1 VSRLVPHYVKRRA
14 AAPAGSIPEALDQF
28 AAEVRFY
35 REIAPVLTSTGIRV
49 PACYRA
55 EDSGDGTLLELEDLS
70 AWRPGADPAAAAA
83 ALGGM
88 HRRWA
93 GEAPARWPWL
103 RPVGAAIDLVERLY
117 TQTWPRLAARGDLPA
132 GLAEFGARMVG
143 RVTAAEYGIAA
154 AGPLTLVH
162 GDAQAR
168 NMRTGPDG
176 EVALL
181 DWEDVSAAPGA
192 LDLGWLL
199 TASTDPARW
208 DEVIA
213 AYGGPGGS
221 PGRAGVMADPLA
233 RVLPA
238 VMVQGLFSMADE
250 PAGSPEALAWTGRLA
265 EALRR
270 VR

>member
-1 VSRLVPHYVKRRA
+1 MTAGPRHVKRRA
-14 AAPAGSIPEALDQF
+14 VPPPGSIPEALGMF

-35 REIAPVLTSTGIRV
+35 REIAPAVGAAGVRV
-49 PACYRA
+49 PVCYLA
-55 EDSGDGTLLELEDLS
+55 EDSGDGTLLELEELS
-70 AWRPGADPAAAAA
+70 AWRLGADPAAAAA
-83 ALGGM
+83 LLGTM

-103 RPVGAAIDLVERLY
+103 RPIGAAVDLVERLY
-117 TQTWPRLAARGDLPA
+117 ARTWPGLAERGDLPPGLAAFGA
-132 GLAEFGARMVG
+132 GLVG
-143 RVTAAEYGIAA
+143 RVTEAEHAIAA

-168 NMRTGPDG
+168 NMRTGPGG

-199 TASTDPARW
+199 TASTDPGRW

-213 AYGGPGGS
+213 AYGRPEHGT
-221 PGRAGVMADPLA
+221 GVMAGPLA
-233 RVLPA
+233 QVLPA
-238 VMVQGLFSMADE
+238 VMVQGFLSMTDE
-250 PAGSPEALAWTGRLA
+250 PPGAPEASAWVSRLT

>member
-1 VSRLVPHYVKRRA
+1 MSQCVPHYVKRRA
-14 AAPAGSIPEALDQF
+14 APPPGSIPEPLGQF

-35 REIAPVLTSTGIRV
+35 REIAPVLTGTGIRV

-70 AWRPGADPAAAAA
+70 AWPPGADPAAAAA
-83 ALGGM
+83 VLGAM
-88 HRRWA
+88 HRRWV

-103 RPVGAAIDLVERLY
+103 RPVGAAVDLVERLY
-117 TQTWPRLAARGDLPA
+117 ARTWPRLAVRGDLPD
-132 GLAEFGARMVG
+132 GLAESGARLVG

-181 DWEDVSAAPGA
+181 DWEDVSAAPGP

-213 AYGGPGGS
+213 AYGGPGG
-221 PGRAGVMADPLA
+221 RAAMAGPLA

-238 VMVQGLFSMADE
+238 LIVQGFLSMADD
-250 PAGSPEALAWTGRLA
+250 PTGSPAAVAWTGRL
-265 EALRR
+265 EAAVGRLR
-270 VR
+270 

>member
-1 VSRLVPHYVKRRA
+1 MPRYLKRRT
-14 AAPAGSIPEALDQF
+14 PPPPGSIPEALGQF

-35 REIAPVLTSTGIRV
+35 REIAPALGASGLRV
-49 PACYRA
+49 PACYLA
-55 EDSGDGTLLELEDLS
+55 EDTGDGTLLELEDLS
-70 AWRPGADPAAAAA
+70 AWPPGADPAAAAA
-83 ALGGM
+83 VLGTM

-103 RPVGAAIDLVERLY
+103 RPIGAAVDLVERLY
-117 TQTWPRLAARGDLPA
+117 GQTWPRLAERGDLPPR
-132 GLAEFGARMVG
+132 LAAFGESLLG
-143 RVTAAEYGIAA
+143 RVTEAEHDTAA

-162 GDAQAR
+162 SDAQAR
-168 NMRTGPDG
+168 NMRTGPGG

-192 LDLGWLL
+192 LDLAWLL

-213 AYGGPGGS
+213 AYASPDSKGPGQDDGM
-221 PGRAGVMADPLA
+221 AGPLA

-238 VMVQGLFSMADE
+238 VMVQGFLSMADE
-250 PAGSPEALAWTGRLA
+250 PEPQAMAWISRLS

-270 VR
+270 LR